1 MTGLEARIDEYLA
14 LRRAVGFKLA
24 RHERLL
30 GDFARFSGERGD
42 NRVTVESALAWASLP
57 SNVSLVWIAERLSVV
72 RGFARW
78 LVALDPA
85 TEVPPAGLVPGGPRR
100 KTPFIYSE
108 ADISAL
114 LGAARRE
121 PHPLRAATLETFIA
135 LLAVTG
141 MRASEA
147 MALDTTD
154 IDWLHCLITVRST
167 KFNKTRLVPVH
178 ATTRDALHAYI
189 VVRDQLRRH
198 QGSLALFIWSSES
211 RLGHSVIQPAFRR
224 LLAEAN
230 ITPKGSLRPRIH
242 GLRHSFAVRTLLD
255 WYSEGVDVAPRLP
268 LLSTYL
274 GHTDPAATYWY
285 LTGTPEL
292 LGLAAARLE
301 ATFEVGR

>member
-1 MTGLEARIDEYLA
+1 MTDLEARIDEYLA
-14 LRRAVGFKLA
+14 MRRAVGFKLA

-30 GDFARFSGERGD
+30 GDFARFSRQRGD
-42 NRVTVESALAWASLP
+42 NRVTIDAALAWASLP
-57 SNVSLVWIAERLSVV
+57 SNVSLAWIAERLSVV

-78 LVALDPA
+78 LVTLDPDN
-85 TEVPPAGLVPGGPRR
+85 EVPPAGLVPAGPRR

-108 ADISAL
+108 ADITAL
-114 LGAARRE
+114 LSAARRE
-121 PHPLRAATLETFIA
+121 PHPFRAATLESFIG

-154 IDWLHCLITVRST
+154 IDWQHGLLTVRST
-167 KFNKTRLVPVH
+167 KFNKTRLVPIH
-178 ATTRDALHAYI
+178 PTTRDVLQAYSQ
-189 VVRDQLRRH
+189 VRDQHRGH
-198 QGSLALFIWSSES
+198 PATTALFIWSSGN

-230 ITPKGSLRPRIH
+230 IVAKGSLRPRLH
-242 GLRHSFAVRTLLD
+242 GLRHSFAVRTLLG
-255 WYSEGVDVAPRLP
+255 WYSDSVDVAPRLP
-268 LLSTYL
+268 VLSTYL
-274 GHTDPAATYWY
+274 GHADPAATYWY

-301 ATFEVGR
+301 TAFEVDR